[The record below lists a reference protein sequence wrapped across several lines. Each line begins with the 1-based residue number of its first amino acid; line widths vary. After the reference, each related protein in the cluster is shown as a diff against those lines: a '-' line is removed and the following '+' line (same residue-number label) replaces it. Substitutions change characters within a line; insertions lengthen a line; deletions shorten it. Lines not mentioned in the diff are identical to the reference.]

1 MPFYEVHLH
10 KTEDLVG
17 RMVIKADTQ
26 QEARSMAL
34 EAVEK
39 DHDDV
44 IDYSIWEDE
53 WIQLGEI
60 SAPDEPDFNF
70 GAAYWDTNLNKWTTT
85 KPYMFANEEGKPV
98 GNPKKLGRSVDWAP
112 YEEVGDWALPS
123 GPSHRAE
130 DKEWTPPKIPYKIND
145 DVDAY
150 DLQECPWCGDDMEH
164 DGDHS
169 GWYAD
174 CSNCGGVIELRTITE
189 NVIVDIEPPTEKWTT
204 DLADFSAESFN
215 SGPGILTKEE
225 YDALMGQ
232 FDSMTINELYMVR
245 HQLNMRLIQLGMNPD
260 KYSAES
266 SDPAE
271 TPAQMVEQFQGLVRK
286 TMKEM
291 IGMIDKLTDPVVL
304 SKDNVKDLIDQ
315 SFELGYNSGNIDG
328 KWEMRQEMLKSWNA
342 EDWKLETPIVDRAM
356 RLHIMIERATH
367 HAMMVA
373 MEQQALLAML
383 TNEGHWVEH
392 RADEKDLDWIPEDFG
407 LVEPAELIG
416 EIEDME
422 EHLGDLENQYDYAL
436 EEDNEDLEYIL
447 EEKIIEVKEDIEY
460 LIHLLYEVEAHQFY
474 YEKDEDLIYMNDG
487 GEYDE

>member
-1 MPFYEVHLH
+1 MNQEIWT
-10 KTEDLVG
+10 KGNKITLVWQF
-17 RMVIKADTQ
+17 TN
-26 QEARSMAL
+26 E
-34 EAVEK
+34 
-39 DHDDV
+39 DDV
-44 IDYSIWEDE
+44 MSQWFDHTFTVS
-53 WIQLGEI
+53 
-60 SAPDEPDFNF
+60 SEPKTMA
-70 GAAYWDTNLNKWTTT
+70 G
-85 KPYMFANEEGKPV
+85 
-98 GNPKKLGRSVDWAP
+98 
-112 YEEVGDWALPS
+112 
-123 GPSHRAE
+123 
-130 DKEWTPPKIPYKIND
+130 
-145 DVDAY
+145 
-150 DLQECPWCGDDMEH
+150 
-164 DGDHS
+164 
-169 GWYAD
+169 
-174 CSNCGGVIELRTITE
+174 
-189 NVIVDIEPPTEKWTT
+189 
-204 DLADFSAESFN
+204 
-215 SGPGILTKEE
+215 
-225 YDALMGQ
+225 
-232 FDSMTINELYMVR
+232 
-245 HQLNMRLIQLGMNPD
+245 
-260 KYSAES
+260 AES